1 MNNDVDLEQFAKIL
15 DSAINSDVPA
25 VRKAMSNFLLITSLC
40 MTDDD
45 NGEDVP
51 DGPFAGLLKNLR
63 DLDRRVRAL
72 ERGMFSQAK
81 AGPSGGMGSVQFNSN
96 PYDQTYTGN
105 SLINHS
111 DHDAIDKLM
120 TCKTSSGASLSINN
134 TAI

>member
-40 MTDDD
+40 MTDDN

-51 DGPFAGLLKNLR
+51 DGPFEGLLKNLR

-72 ERGMFSQAK
+72 ERGMFSQV
-81 AGPSGGMGSVQFNSN
+81 PSSGMGSAQINHN
-96 PYDQTYTGN
+96 THYPTYTGN

-111 DHDAIDKLM
+111 DQDAIDGL
-120 TCKTSSGASLSINN
+120 KTSSGARLSINN